1 MSTDAVER
9 EVQRT
14 AAKWAFVRGV
24 ETVDKTDVAIKLRLH
39 IDTDCFIQVY
49 TNTRKQIISYA
60 VVFNRGRILGRDC
73 DWVCGTV
80 IRQESRINMISHP
93 TVNAPYHWTNS
104 SKKHSRF
111 FKTKGS
117 YNLALSPGSI
127 QV

>member
-14 AAKWAFVRGV
+14 AAKWAFVRRV

-73 DWVCGTV
+73 DGGLWH
-80 IRQESRINMISHP
+80 RHP
-93 TVNAPYHWTNS
+93 PGQPDQHD
-104 SKKHSRF
+104 F
-111 FKTKGS
+111 
-117 YNLALSPGSI
+117 SPDGQRAVSLDEFLKETQQI
-127 QV
+127 LQDQGLL

>member
-14 AAKWAFVRGV
+14 AAQWAFVRSV
-24 ETVDKTDVAIKLRLH
+24 ETVDKTDAAIKLRLH

-60 VVFNRGRILGRDC
+60 VVFNRARILGRDC
-73 DWVCGTV
+73 DGGLWH
-80 IRQESRINMISHP
+80 RHP
-93 TVNAPYHWTNS
+93 PGKPDQHDFSPDGQRAYHWTNS

-117 YNLALSPGSI
+117 YNLASAPGSI